1 MTKRFRLGLTLLLV
15 VPGLFLA
22 TSCAK
27 KAIHSDAGM
36 TQTTGAQTQ
45 TSGTEGT
52 DAQTAL
58 ENQRLQEERLRQE
71 AKEMREQAERTA
83 FENEH
88 IYFEYDKSRIT
99 AEAKS
104 VLKKKARWL
113 LANPGTSIVVE
124 GHCDE
129 RGTNEYNMA
138 LGDRRAQSAKRYLMD
153 LGVTSGRITTISYG
167 EEKPL
172 DLGGNEAAWTVN
184 RRAQFVLQ

>member
-1 MTKRFRLGLTLLLV
+1 MKKRFRLGLVLLLV
-15 VPGLFLA
+15 VPGLFFT

-27 KAIHSDAGM
+27 KTIPSDAGLSQPTG
-36 TQTTGAQTQ
+36 TQTRAPEA
-45 TSGTEGT
+45 EGT

-71 AKEMREQAERTA
+71 AKEMRERAEKTA
-83 FENEH
+83 FENEY

-99 AEAKS
+99 SEARS

-113 LANPGTSIVVE
+113 LANPGTSIVIE

-138 LGDRRAQSAKRYLMD
+138 LGDRRAQSTKRYLMD
-153 LGVTSGRITTISYG
+153 LGVPSGRLTTISYG
-167 EEKPL
+167 EERPL
-172 DLGGNEAAWTVN
+172 DRGSDEVAWAKN